1 MTICFPSGGY
11 PRMSQLFGYVPPD
24 GNQLRKT
31 AKTKMRRMPVKNVGS
46 EKLVSELTTEKL
58 SMDEPRFLDTRTPDT
73 VPTIMPIKVHV
84 PSKSRVL
91 ASLPEL
97 TI

>member
-1 MTICFPSGGY
+1 
-11 PRMSQLFGYVPPD
+11 MSQLFGYVPPD
-24 GNQLRKT
+24 GNKLRKT

-46 EKLVSELTTEKL
+46 EKLVSELTTEKV
-58 SMDEPRFLDTRTPDT
+58 SVDDPRFLDTNTPDNVPMIIAIT
-73 VPTIMPIKVHV
+73 VDV
-84 PSKSRVL
+84 PSNSRVL

>member
-1 MTICFPSGGY
+1 
-11 PRMSQLFGYVPPD
+11 MSQLFGYVPPD

-46 EKLVSELTTEKL
+46 EKLVSELTTEKV
-58 SMDEPRFLDTRTPDT
+58 SVDDPFFLDTNTPDT
-73 VPTIMPIKVHV
+73 VPMIIAITVDV
-84 PSKSRVL
+84 PSNSRVL